1 MKPTYA
7 EQIRAEIARSRKLR
21 DSARLFYYTEA
32 LKYSAVAGWDTF
44 RKSWAGEQWLSQ
56 NADRIAQLD
65 RKSTRLNSSHSQQS
79 RMPSSA

>member
-44 RKSWAGEQWLSQ
+44 RKSWAGEQWLAR
-56 NADRIAQLD
+56 NIDRIEQFRD
-65 RKSTRLNSSHSQQS
+65 QQN
-79 RMPSSA
+79 RRFAHLGAWT

>member
-7 EQIRAEIARSRKLR
+7 EQIRAEIRRSRKLR

-44 RKSWAGEQWLSQ
+44 RKSWAGEQWLAQ
-56 NADRIAQLD
+56 NAGRINAFRAEQN
-65 RKSTRLNSSHSQQS
+65 TRFAHLG
-79 RMPSSA
+79 AWT

>member
-7 EQIRAEIARSRKLR
+7 EQIGAEITRSRKLR

-44 RKSWAGEQWLSQ
+44 RKSWAGEQWLAR
-56 NADRIAQLD
+56 NADKINAFRAEQ
-65 RKSTRLNSSHSQQS
+65 NSRFGHMGVW
-79 RMPSSA
+79 R

>member
-7 EQIRAEIARSRKLR
+7 EQIGAEIARSRKLR

-44 RKSWAGEQWLSQ
+44 RKSWAGEQWLAQ
-56 NADRIAQLD
+56 NADRIEKFRAEQN
-65 RKSTRLNSSHSQQS
+65 TRFAHLGDWT
-79 RMPSSA
+79 

>member
-7 EQIRAEIARSRKLR
+7 EQIGAEITRSRKLR

-44 RKSWAGEQWLSQ
+44 RKSWAGEQWLAR
-56 NADRIAQLD
+56 NIDRIEQFRD
-65 RKSTRLNSSHSQQS
+65 QQN
-79 RMPSSA
+79 RRFAHLGAWT